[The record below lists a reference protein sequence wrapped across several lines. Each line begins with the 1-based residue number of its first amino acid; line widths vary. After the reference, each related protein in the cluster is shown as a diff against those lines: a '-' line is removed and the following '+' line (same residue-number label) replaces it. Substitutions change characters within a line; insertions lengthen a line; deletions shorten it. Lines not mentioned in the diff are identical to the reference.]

1 MKKNIIVKMLLCFV
15 LILGCSEDVDFDQIE
30 DYTLKPSY
38 ALSLTYFTISP
49 NNFVPIPGAPPIT
62 EISEKSDVKI
72 FETNFIRQNLVQL
85 DFDFE
90 IINRFNR
97 DFTVEISLL
106 DENDNL
112 IYQLNDLNVAANNLE
127 FKQTEILNIESN
139 PTVRNFTRVEVRL
152 SLDDKTT
159 PIIASDVGEII
170 FNSAATI
177 HLEAPL

>member
-1 MKKNIIVKMLLCFV
+1 MLLCFV
-15 LILGCSEDVDFDQIE
+15 LIFGCSEAVDFDQIE

-49 NNFVPIPGAPPIT
+49 NNFVPFPGAPPIT

-72 FETNFIRQNLVQL
+72 FETSFIRQNLVQL

-90 IINRFNR
+90 ITNRFNR

-139 PTVRNFTRVEVRL
+139 PTVRNFTRVEVKL

>member
-1 MKKNIIVKMLLCFV
+1 MKKNIIINMLLCFV
-15 LILGCSEDVDFDQIE
+15 LIFGCSEAVDFDQIE

-49 NNFVPIPGAPPIT
+49 NNFVPFPGAPPIT

-72 FETNFIRQNLVQL
+72 FETSFIRQNLVQL

-90 IINRFNR
+90 ITNRFNR

-139 PTVRNFTRVEVRL
+139 PTVRNFTRVEVKL

>member
-1 MKKNIIVKMLLCFV
+1 MKKNIIINMLLCFV
-15 LILGCSEDVDFDQIE
+15 LIFGCSEAVDFDQIE

-49 NNFVPIPGAPPIT
+49 NNFVPFPGAPPIT

-72 FETNFIRQNLVQL
+72 FETSFIRQNLVQL

-90 IINRFNR
+90 ITNRFNR

-139 PTVRNFTRVEVRL
+139 PTVINFTRVEVKL

>member
-1 MKKNIIVKMLLCFV
+1 MKKNIILKMLLCFV
-15 LILGCSEDVDFDQIE
+15 LIFGCSDAVDFDQI
-30 DYTLKPSY
+30 DNYTIKPTY

-49 NNFVPIPGAPPIT
+49 DNFVPIPGAPPIT

-72 FETNFIRQNLVQL
+72 FETKFIRENLVQL

-90 IINRFNR
+90 ITNRFNR

-106 DENDNL
+106 DENDTL
-112 IYQLNDLNVAANNLE
+112 IYKLNDLKVTANNLE
-127 FKQTEILNIESN
+127 FKQKEILNIELN
-139 PTVRNFTRVEVRL
+139 PNVRNFTRVEVKL
-152 SLDDKTT
+152 SLDDRTT
-159 PIIASDVGEII
+159 PILASDVGEII

>member
-1 MKKNIIVKMLLCFV
+1 MLLCFV
-15 LILGCSEDVDFDQIE
+15 LIFGCSEAVDFDQIE

-49 NNFVPIPGAPPIT
+49 NNFVPFPGAPPIT

-72 FETNFIRQNLVQL
+72 FETSFIRQNLVQL

-90 IINRFNR
+90 ITNRFNR

-139 PTVRNFTRVEVRL
+139 PTVINFTRVEVKL

>member
-1 MKKNIIVKMLLCFV
+1 MKKNIIIKMLLCFV
-15 LILGCSEDVDFDQIE
+15 LIFGCSEAVDFDQIE

-72 FETNFIRQNLVQL
+72 FETSFIRQNLVQL
-85 DFDFE
+85 YFDFE
-90 IINRFNR
+90 ITNRFNR

-139 PTVRNFTRVEVRL
+139 PTVRNFTRVEVKL

>member
-1 MKKNIIVKMLLCFV
+1 MKKNIIIKILLCFV
-15 LILGCSEDVDFDQIE
+15 LIFGCSEDVDFDQIE

-72 FETNFIRQNLVQL
+72 FETSFIRQNLVQL

-90 IINRFNR
+90 ITNRFNG

-139 PTVRNFTRVEVRL
+139 PTVRNFTRVEVKL

>member
-139 PTVRNFTRVEVRL
+139 PTVRNFTRVEVKL

>member
-1 MKKNIIVKMLLCFV
+1 MKKNIIIKMLLCFV
-15 LILGCSEDVDFDQIE
+15 LIFGCSEAVDFDQIE

-49 NNFVPIPGAPPIT
+49 NNFVPFPGAPPIT

-72 FETNFIRQNLVQL
+72 FETSFIRQNLVQL

-90 IINRFNR
+90 ITNRFNR

-139 PTVRNFTRVEVRL
+139 PTVRNFTRVEVKL

>member
-1 MKKNIIVKMLLCFV
+1 MKKNIIIKMLLCFV
-15 LILGCSEDVDFDQIE
+15 LIFGCSEAVDFDQIE

-49 NNFVPIPGAPPIT
+49 NNFVPFPGAPPIT

-72 FETNFIRQNLVQL
+72 FETSFIRQNLVQL

-90 IINRFNR
+90 ISNRFNR

-139 PTVRNFTRVEVRL
+139 PTVRNFTRVEVKL